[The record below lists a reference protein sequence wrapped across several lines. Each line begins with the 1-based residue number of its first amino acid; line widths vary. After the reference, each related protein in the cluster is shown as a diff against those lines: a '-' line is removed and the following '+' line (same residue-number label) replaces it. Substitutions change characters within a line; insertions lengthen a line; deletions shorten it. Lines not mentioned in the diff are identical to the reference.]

1 MGTRRTRDVAP
12 RADGSE
18 PRSNGCSDDAPYD
31 PLARCVGQVSRF
43 FEDVWTCK
51 PQHYRDVDS
60 THFADVLSLDA
71 IDALLAPGGLR
82 APALRMVRG
91 GKAIPRSSYTS
102 SQTTAGTRIDD
113 AIDSDAVLRAFAGG
127 ATLVLQGL
135 HRFLPSVQR
144 FCAGIEGTV
153 GHPVQANAYLT
164 PAGGER
170 GLGVH
175 HDTHDV
181 FVLQLFGT
189 KRWRLYG
196 VETENPVARFP
207 TSRRYADPG
216 EPVSVHE
223 LTAGDCLYLPRGVP
237 HDAESLETAA
247 LHLTLG
253 VRSPT
258 WLDVMQ
264 RVFATAHEHP
274 ELRESL
280 PVAYADDPGAFE
292 AATAQTLDRA
302 AKWLA
307 SRDPARIARQEI
319 ARRVAP
325 PVARRGRL
333 MRLASA
339 GPIESNTPLER
350 IGPPWTLSLH
360 EAHATLSA
368 PNRRV
373 RLRFPARVAPALR
386 VLVDASEFC
395 AEDLGDLLDPPGA
408 LVLVRRLHR
417 EGLVHRT
424 DVE

>member
-1 MGTRRTRDVAP
+1 MPDVDGIP
-12 RADGSE
+12 RADESDSTSDHSLADP
-18 PRSNGCSDDAPYD
+18 PRD
-31 PLARCVGQVSRF
+31 PLGRCVGRVSRF
-43 FEDVWTCK
+43 FDQVWART
-51 PQHYRDVDS
+51 PHHYRDVDS

-82 APALRMVRG
+82 APALRLVRG
-91 GKAIPRSSYTS
+91 GKAIPSSSYTV
-102 SQTTAGTRIDD
+102 SQTTPGTRVDD

-127 ATLVLQGL
+127 ATVVLQGI

-144 FCAGIEGTV
+144 FCAGIERSI

-189 KRWRLYG
+189 KRWRLYA
-196 VETENPVARFP
+196 VETEHPVASYPASRRHPQPGDP
-207 TSRRYADPG
+207 TST
-216 EPVSVHE
+216 HE
-223 LTAGDCLYLPRGVP
+223 LSAGDCLYLPRGVP
-237 HDAESLETAA
+237 HDAESLETGA

-274 ELRESL
+274 ELRAPL
-280 PVAYADDPGAFE
+280 PVAYADDSSAFE
-292 AATAQTLDRA
+292 AATAQMLA
-302 AKWLA
+302 CVSKWLT
-307 SRDPARIARQEI
+307 SRDPGEIARREI

-325 PVARRGRL
+325 AVDRRGRL
-333 MRLASA
+333 TRLAHAS
-339 GPIESNTPLER
+339 PIAPTTPLER
-350 IGPPWTLSLH
+350 IGPRWTLSLDQ
-360 EAHATLSA
+360 AQATLSA
-368 PNRRV
+368 PHRRM

-386 VLVDASEFC
+386 VLVDASLFC
-395 AEDLGDLLDPPGA
+395 AEDLREFLDSSGA